1 MDQESPDQKSSQYLL
16 RLAQQ
21 GDSGALDLLAL
32 RYVPRLRLWA
42 RGRLPAYARDLIDTE
57 DLVQDAFMRTLAR
70 LEYVAPARNEA
81 VFAYFR
87 QAILNRI
94 RDEIRR
100 PHRIDPLD
108 KHPREKPASG
118 PSPIDE
124 VIGREAME
132 RFESALA
139 ELSPGD
145 RDCIMARIELNLSY
159 QDIAELLGKPSA
171 DAARVAV
178 ARALARLA
186 KKMAHGS

>member
-1 MDQESPDQKSSQYLL
+1 
-16 RLAQQ
+16 
-21 GDSGALDLLAL
+21 
-32 RYVPRLRLWA
+32 
-42 RGRLPAYARDLIDTE
+42 
-57 DLVQDAFMRTLAR
+57 
-70 LEYVAPARNEA
+70 
-81 VFAYFR
+81 
-87 QAILNRI
+87 
-94 RDEIRR
+94 
-100 PHRIDPLD
+100 
-108 KHPREKPASG
+108 
-118 PSPIDE
+118 

-159 QDIAELLGKPSA
+159 QDIAELLSKPSA